1 MEGYEVMSAYVLRE
15 FDNDMLAELGFD
27 MDREAGRMCSLC
39 PRDATCRGDVDC
51 ALSSSEVWV
60 PSHVAAIVKINR
72 EDRP

>member
-27 MDREAGRMCSLC
+27 MDRESGRMCSLC
-39 PRDATCRGDVDC
+39 PRDAACTGEANCD
-51 ALSSSEVWV
+51 LSSSEVWV

-72 EDRP
+72 EN